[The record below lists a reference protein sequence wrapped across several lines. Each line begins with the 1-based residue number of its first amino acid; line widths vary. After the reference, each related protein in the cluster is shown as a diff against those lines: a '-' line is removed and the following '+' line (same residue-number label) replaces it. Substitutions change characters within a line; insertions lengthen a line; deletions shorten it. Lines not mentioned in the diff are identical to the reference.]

1 MILKK
6 IAKTDLM
13 ILIRDDIVRGEFP
26 PGTHLRLDK
35 LATRFEVST
44 MPIRE
49 ALRALEAEG
58 IVYSIPHRGS
68 YVTEFTPDELLD
80 IFEMRAELEKMAT
93 RDAVPRFTES
103 HFEQFQEMVNNWR
116 AESDDV
122 ALMVQQNNDFHKL
135 IYQTANRPHLYKEI
149 MILRNRTPHYLRSY
163 TEEMGR
169 FENAKQAHQVLVDA
183 FQLGNPEAAG
193 NLMFK
198 HIWDVGQALAEYIR
212 SKDEE

>member
-13 ILIRDDIVRGEFP
+13 ILIRDDIVRGEFS

-68 YVTEFTPDELLD
+68 YVTEFTADELLD
-80 IFEMRAELEKMAT
+80 IFEMRAALEKMAT
-93 RDAVPRFTES
+93 RDAVPRFTEN
-103 HFEQFQEMVNNWR
+103 HLEQFQEMVNNWR
-116 AESDDV
+116 AESDDL

-149 MILRNRTPHYLRSY
+149 MVLRNRTPHYLRSY
-163 TEEMGR
+163 AEEMGR
-169 FENAKQAHQVLVDA
+169 FENAKQAHQALVDA
-183 FQLGNPEAAG
+183 FQVGNAENAG

-212 SKDEE
+212 SKDEG

>member
-1 MILKK
+1 MLFKK
-6 IAKTDLM
+6 IAKTDLVE
-13 ILIRDDIVRGEFP
+13 LIRDDIVRGVFL
-26 PGTHLRLDK
+26 PGAHLRLDK
-35 LATRFEVST
+35 LAKRFDVST

-68 YVTEFTPDELLD
+68 FVTEFTAEELLD
-80 IFEMRAELEKMAT
+80 IFEMRAVLEKMAT

-103 HFEQFQEMVNNWR
+103 HFEQFQKMVNDWR

-135 IYQTANRPHLYKEI
+135 IYQTAKRPHLYKEI
-149 MILRNRTPHYLRSY
+149 MVLRNRAPHYLRSY

-183 FQLGNPEAAG
+183 FQVGNAETAA
-193 NLMFK
+193 NLMFN
-198 HIWDVGQALAEYIR
+198 HVWDIGQALAEYIR
-212 SKDEE
+212 TKDNE